1 MAEAT
6 SRNTG
11 LQATLL
17 GIDASVFIS
26 FIIVM
31 YHWRIWT
38 LVLFI
43 LIVVMFMILKRFGI
57 TVKSFISVLLWLIAG
72 KIRSMSVK
80 DGSYIND

>member
-38 LVLFI
+38 LTLFI
-43 LIVVMFMILKRFGI
+43 LIVILFMILKRFGI
-57 TVKSFISVLLWLIAG
+57 SVKSFISVVLWLIAG
-72 KIRSMSVK
+72 KTRSMAVK
-80 DGSYIND
+80 DGNYIND